1 MAEIRRSEATDYE
14 GNKYYLS
21 NDTEST
27 LDPSGIPLNNGGD
40 LSEASVNF
48 TVGTTRKA
56 LTPKARFKALMGDI
70 AKWLTDLGTA
80 AFKNVAN
87 NDTTTAEGFVA
98 DARIVKQ
105 HGDEID
111 HLNSD
116 LGGLSF
122 FEDTTGKYVVGADSV
137 PKKLGDI
144 GELLPS
150 IIYSFTAESSSN
162 YYPVN
167 KTITYTFTE
176 KDEKYNFFVL
186 LIVIAGGYDISDE
199 VLTINTVPQNA
210 IIVSPK
216 ARVEHSGTR
225 GGIQRSVGQQSICY
239 IIPKQSAGERIS
251 VTVCGAV
258 TFRIVGLL

>member
-21 NDTEST
+21 NDTEAT

-116 LGGLSF
+116 LGG
-122 FEDTTGKYVVGADSV
+122 FEFSIAD
-137 PKKLGDI
+137 D
-144 GELLPS
+144 
-150 IIYSFTAESSSN
+150 
-162 YYPVN
+162 
-167 KTITYTFTE
+167 
-176 KDEKYNFFVL
+176 
-186 LIVIAGGYDISDE
+186 
-199 VLTINTVPQNA
+199 
-210 IIVSPK
+210 
-216 ARVEHSGTR
+216 GT
-225 GGIQRSVGQQSICY
+225 
-239 IIPKQSAGERIS
+239 PM
-251 VTVCGAV
+251 
-258 TFRIVGLL
+258 